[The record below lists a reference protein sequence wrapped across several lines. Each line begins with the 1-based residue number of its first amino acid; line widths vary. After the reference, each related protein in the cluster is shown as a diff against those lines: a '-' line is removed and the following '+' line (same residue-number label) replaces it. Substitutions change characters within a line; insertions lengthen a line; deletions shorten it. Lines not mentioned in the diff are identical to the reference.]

1 MRSVLLLGT
10 LFFAAFFT
18 VVILLAGW
26 PGLLAWVA
34 WETAPALKPGSD
46 PELERIVGKDF
57 AQGLRADARRLALV
71 SGTAFTCGLR
81 DQKWSEELPIAVFSE
96 NFEKLAKLPHD
107 AKTAAAR
114 VHAYFIV
121 NLALGASAGEQRKR
135 EGTCAALQADADLR
149 DADRMV
155 QQWRRKSVCY
165 GNRFCSLGE
174 ADPMRAR

>member
-1 MRSVLLLGT
+1 MRLTLLLGT

-26 PGLLAWVA
+26 PGLLALVA
-34 WETAPALKPGSD
+34 WKTAPMIMPGSD
-46 PELERIVGKDF
+46 PELERIVGKDT
-57 AQGLRADARRLALV
+57 AQGLRADARRLGLV
-71 SGTAFTCGLR
+71 TGTAFACGSR

-107 AKTAAAR
+107 AKTAAAH

-155 QQWRRKSVCY
+155 EQWRRNSVCY

-174 ADPMRAR
+174 ADRAR

>member
-1 MRSVLLLGT
+1 M
-10 LFFAAFFT
+10 
-18 VVILLAGW
+18 
-26 PGLLAWVA
+26 LAWVA

-114 VHAYFIV
+114 VHAYFII

-155 QQWRRKSVCY
+155 QQWRRNSVCY

-174 ADPMRAR
+174 PDLMRAR

>member
-1 MRSVLLLGT
+1 MRLILFLGT

-96 NFEKLAKLPHD
+96 NFEKLAKLPHN
-107 AKTAAAR
+107 AKTAAAH

-121 NLALGASAGEQRKR
+121 NLALGAPAGEQRKR

-155 QQWRRKSVCY
+155 QQWRRKSECY
-165 GNRFCSLGE
+165 GNRFCSF
-174 ADPMRAR
+174 R

>member
-1 MRSVLLLGT
+1 MRLLLWAT
-10 LFFAAFFT
+10 VFFATFFT
-18 VVILLAGW
+18 VLILMAGW
-26 PGLLAWVA
+26 PGLLGLVA
-34 WETAPALKPGSD
+34 WKSTPMIMPGSD
-46 PELERIVGKDF
+46 PELERIVGKDT
-57 AQGLRADARRLALV
+57 AQALRADAQRLALV

-121 NLALGASAGEQRKR
+121 NLARGASAGEQRKR

-165 GNRFCSLGE
+165 GNRFCSF
-174 ADPMRAR
+174 R